1 MEKTYNRITDE
12 NTKYLY
18 IRWYYLANKYKEFWK
33 LKFIVAKSPT
43 EINKFFFKILNQRE
57 RGILYVTNWL
67 LRVRKNDEIPWNE
80 FINKIKK
87 IVNNYEKN
95 ENKWFK
101 DLLQI
106 IKKNNFFVEYYFS
119 DITFDYDSVLWKTIK
134 LEKDVKDFVRNWLLS
149 KDLENILD
157 KWINYEYLVK
167 LISELSYYIPWTLWK
182 IIITKFLPEEEIK
195 MLNFQITFDLF
206 KEFRL
211 SYDKILN
218 KLNSIKNFPFDK
230 KLTVIKN
237 PTQLKIWWIK
247 NMKRG
252 LVLHVNFD
260 DDNYYDENLLTKIK
274 KMIFEHYMDLWK
286 LDNLNFSFVNFIN
299 KINDK
304 LNELNNIQNDILDT
318 LNLYDRNKKI
328 ERFKNYINIHFIKF
342 FVDEK
347 EKEEINELLK
357 EAEESYS
364 FDKVIDFIRKKIFEK
379 ILNFLGINSNENIIN
394 LFSEQNTL
402 EQWLFK
408 TLYKYKKDWL
418 EIDNYKLIKNVVYFE
433 ILWEEY
439 FINKNDKNKKI
450 VNVNYMKERIR
461 WLLSIL
467 NKSFEKDFNKN
478 IKVINNCTYQIINVK
493 SWDNIENIK
502 NIFKLWLI
510 NFIEEFKNYLDE
522 DVLEELKKEIQN
534 LIWGHANDLEIPIF
548 LNTHYKNYN
557 AFFYNLF
564 KSDKKFYEKD
574 KKEFKELIN
583 KLKLNNYI
591 EFSVWPH
598 KINVFPIIFS
608 SKELIKWYYSTLKE
622 LNNLPSKE
630 KIWGIKEKFFKRYK
644 NKQINIDNTYLYISS
659 FNNILKYNEYLKWLI
674 NSFINNFYF
683 LLSKL
688 NKIEKDWYKIT
699 VIPESSY
706 DGLARIKDEINKIKE
721 ENEPD

>member
-18 IRWYYLANKYKEFWK
+18 IRWYYLANKYKGFWK
-33 LKFIVAKSPT
+33 LKFVVAKSPT

-67 LRVRKNDEIPWNE
+67 LRVRKNDEMPWNE

-342 FVDEK
+342 FDEK

-548 LNTHYKNYN
+548 LNTYYKNYN

-622 LNNLPSKE
+622 LNNLPSEE